1 MCLSSL
7 RSGSQTSETKSA
19 TEECA
24 PRLATGLRGLSAP
37 GAALGVETHRPNV
50 RPHSHTASPFC
61 APKSLGPCK
70 DTCPWSGGHRN
81 PAGPR
86 LLRQRCEN
94 RVSKRG
100 HIRRRVGFARGC
112 TSWLWGSRFD
122 PEQHP
127 GLGIVTAGTKAV
139 SLGRGRHPAPGP
151 AVTCRWLA
159 ASSPLG
165 PRPRPPPPTSW
176 RVKGTGTTGDGA
188 SLLRP

>member
-7 RSGSQTSETKSA
+7 RSGSQTSETRSA

-24 PRLATGLRGLSAP
+24 PRLATGLWGLSAP
-37 GAALGVETHRPNV
+37 VAALGVETHRPDV

-112 TSWLWGSRFD
+112 TLWVWGVTLRPGAASRTGNRDSGDKGSEPR
-122 PEQHP
+122 
-127 GLGIVTAGTKAV
+127 A
-139 SLGRGRHPAPGP
+139 RPAPG
-151 AVTCRWLA
+151 A
-159 ASSPLG
+159 G
-165 PRPRPPPPTSW
+165 PRRDLPVARGQLSSGPAPPPSAPHFLEG
-176 RVKGTGTTGDGA
+176 KGHRDHGGRGV
-188 SLLRP
+188 SP